1 MTQKKKSNWLIYT
14 LIGVVLVIAVIA
26 VITSKNRN
34 KGEEVEVTKV
44 EKRTIRETVAA
55 SGKVF
60 PVTEVKIS
68 SDVSGEIVALL
79 VEEGDSVTTGQ
90 LLAQID
96 PDAYESQ
103 VERGRA
109 QVNSAKAN
117 AANARSQ
124 IENFKAQRS
133 QIMANLKNARRIH
146 ERNIELHKEGV
157 ISDADLEASEA
168 SKNALEANLESVE
181 ANIRAAEQSAQA
193 AEFTI
198 KSAEATLK
206 ELRTVLN
213 RTDIYAP
220 MSGIVSRLN
229 VEQGER
235 VVGTIQMAGTEMM
248 RIADLSKMEVQVDV
262 SENDI
267 PRVSLGDLVDIE
279 VDAYL
284 NRTFEGEVTEIA
296 HSASN
301 MPTSGISTSL
311 NTDQVTNFVVT
322 ININPASYEDLV
334 SEKSPFPFRPGMSA
348 SVEIESQII
357 ESTLSV
363 PIQAVTTREF
373 DKDGKPK
380 DRVKSRKKK
389 EQEEEEDDDG
399 MAQVVNN
406 KTGGLSDEEI
416 REVVFVV
423 TDKNTVQ
430 IVEVQTGIQDDTYIQ
445 VVKGLEDGQTVVTGP
460 YSAVSRNLKDGEDIT
475 IKKED

>member
-14 LIGVVLVIAVIA
+14 LIGAVLSIGVVAF
-26 VITSKNRN
+26 ITSKNRN
-34 KGEEVEVTKV
+34 KGEEVEVEKV

-79 VEEGDSVTTGQ
+79 VEEGDSVKSGQ

-103 VERGRA
+103 VERGMA

-124 IENFKAQRS
+124 IENFKAQRA
-133 QIMANLKNARRIH
+133 QIMANLKNARKMH
-146 ERNIELHKEGV
+146 ERNMQLHKEGV

-168 SKNALEANLESVE
+168 SRNALEANLESIE
-181 ANIRAAEQSAQA
+181 ANIRASEQSANA
-193 AEFTI
+193 AEYSI

-206 ELRTVLN
+206 ELKTVLR
-213 RTDIYAP
+213 RTDIFAP

-267 PRVSLGDLVDIE
+267 PRVTMGDDVDIE

-284 NRTFEGEVTEIA
+284 NRTFKGKVTEIA

-301 MPTSGISTSL
+301 MATSGISTSL

-322 ININPASYEDLV
+322 INIDPASYNDLV
-334 SEKSPFPFRPGMSA
+334 TEKSPFPFRPGMSA
-348 SVEIESQII
+348 SVEIEAQII
-357 ESTLSV
+357 ENTLSV

-373 DKDGKPK
+373 DKNGKPK
-380 DRVKSRKKK
+380 DRVKKRGEKDN
-389 EQEEEEDDDG
+389 QEEEEDNDG
-399 MAQVVNN
+399 LAKTVSN
-406 KTGGLSDEEI
+406 KGNGHEEEI

-423 TDKNTVQ
+423 NEDKTVS
-430 IVEVQTGIQDDTYIQ
+430 IREVTTGIQDDSYIQ
-445 VVKGLEDGQTVVTGP
+445 VVSGLEDGQTIVTGP

-475 IKKED
+475 IKKGE